1 MIRRPPRSTRT
12 DTLFPYTTLFR
23 SYHGGCSLLAF
34 TTRRSDHIFSFS
46 PQESAHKADSLE
58 HANYSSLLL
67 QGAKFAST
75 VEIRSPGPSAR
86 TSSGFAL
93 SAQNS
98 MPDQVFSGV
107 GWSSALRSLPGF
119 LLRDARSRGLR
130 SAERSVGKE
139 CVRTCRYRG
148 SPYQ

>member
-12 DTLFPYTTLFR
+12 DTLFPSTTLFR

-67 QGAKFAST
+67 QVAQFAST
-75 VEIRSPGPSAR
+75 VEIRSRGPSAR
-86 TSSGFAL
+86 TSCGFAL
-93 SAQNS
+93 SAQIRCRIRCS
-98 MPDQVFSGV
+98 PGLA
-107 GWSSALRSLPGF
+107 GLLPYAASQACFWGTPGRAVCACAASF
-119 LLRDARSRGLR
+119 EMAH
-130 SAERSVGKE
+130 V
-139 CVRTCRYRG
+139 
-148 SPYQ
+148 